1 MPHAFHDL
9 CAGFCAIANVAA
21 PELREQDGH
30 IIAFN
35 IDWRDVAVD
44 VMLVPDVSREHVF
57 ILFELGMP
65 DAARVDAGRAMMALL
80 HVNFL
85 TMRADPPV
93 FGCDPA
99 TGAAMLRVSLPL
111 RETTPAALH
120 QAIDDGAAL
129 ALRWRHEGF
138 LS

>member
-1 MPHAFHDL
+1 MSFAFHEL

-21 PELREQDGH
+21 PELREQDGN

-35 IDWRDVAVD
+35 TVWRDVAVD
-44 VMLVPDVSREHVF
+44 VMVMPDVSPEHVF

-93 FGCDPA
+93 FGCDPD
-99 TGAAMLRVSLPL
+99 TGAAMLRVCLPL
-111 RETTPAALH
+111 HDATPDALH

-129 ALRWRHEGF
+129 ALQWRAGGF
-138 LS
+138 LP